1 MKSYCLAILS
11 LLSQPALGWV
21 PQHAKL
27 LNRNT
32 LAINS
37 KANVDAASCSFEDAL
52 KIGADVCQSLQAGNS
67 ESATET
73 LGALLSHG
81 NGIRYDNN
89 TNTISILMP

>member
-21 PQHAKL
+21 PQHAQL
-27 LNRNT
+27 VNRNT
-32 LAINS
+32 LAFNS
-37 KANVDAASCSFEDAL
+37 KSNVDAAACSFEDAL

-67 ESATET
+67 ESTTET

-81 NGIRYDNN
+81 NGIRYDDNKN
-89 TNTISILMP
+89 AVAILMP